1 MPGKFL
7 KALIMASTLCLHGLS
22 QQATADVVIK
32 AEQHPASNF
41 LSTNWTFY
49 ADTTLLWQINGYPGS
64 VFFGAGTQVA
74 MPYNA
79 SYRFAQDSVIS
90 YDQRKLYEVKAGT
103 VLKTPD
109 YVPSVEP
116 TRPPEES
123 ADEAHCVRYKDDRK
137 GVHCVVK
144 TNKEDEDD
152 EHSHSRGAYTSVN
165 VSVSGNGRAS
175 GTAKVE
181 GCTAIATASAI
192 VIGSGSAK
200 AESVARAWGCK

>member
-7 KALIMASTLCLHGLS
+7 KTLLMVTTLCLHGLS
-22 QQATADVVIK
+22 QEATADVVIK
-32 AEQHPASNF
+32 AEKHPDSAF

-49 ADTTLLWQINGYPGS
+49 SDTTLLWQINGYPGS
-64 VFFGAGTQVA
+64 MFFGAGTQVA
-74 MPYNA
+74 LPYNA

-109 YVPSVEP
+109 YVPSIEVS
-116 TRPPEES
+116 TPPRES
-123 ADEAHCVRYKDDRK
+123 ADETHCVRYQDERK
-137 GVHCVVK
+137 GVHCLVK
-144 TNKEDEDD
+144 TNKEDEEDD
-152 EHSHSRGAYTSVN
+152 ASHSHGAYTSVN
-165 VSVSGNGRAS
+165 VSVSGNGHAS

-181 GCTAIATASAI
+181 GCSAMASGSAI

-200 AESVARAWGCK
+200 VEATAVAWGCK